1 MDGVDSVTQTGIPG
15 FFISGGDA
23 NSTAV
28 LNATA
33 AADRNA
39 SVASPVFVYN
49 FVTNAAG
56 AFWYHDHSQQL
67 TYVDGFCGALVVSD
81 PWSPVEHVSRN
92 YTNVPA
98 VLLADHYHQKTAY
111 LAAQFVNTSNSEG
124 VEPVPKSLTI
134 NGYAGVREFLF
145 FLGFFL
151 RDKEREKRKK
161 ERARRSK
168 NKQRGMALSHLSL
181 ALSSSSFSHHNCLTS
196 QAPPGAAV
204 VKASRPASPP

>member
-1 MDGVDSVTQTGIPG
+1 MDGVESVTQIGIPG
-15 FFISGGDA
+15 FLISGGDA

-39 SVASPVFVYN
+39 SVASPVFVYD
-49 FVTNAAG
+49 FVTDAAG

-67 TYVDGFCGALVVSD
+67 TYVDGFRGALIVSD

-98 VLLADHYHQKTAY
+98 VLLADHYHQKADY
-111 LAAQFVNTSNSEG
+111 LAAQFVNASNSEG

-134 NGYAGVREFLF
+134 NGYAGVREFPF
-145 FLGFFL
+145 FFFF
-151 RDKEREKRKK
+151 ERSGRKK
-161 ERARRSK
+161 ERGGRKTSK
-168 NKQRGMALSHLSL
+168 SLTPLSHPSL
-181 ALSSSSFSHHNCLTS
+181 ALSSSSISHQNCLTS